1 MNYLNAFSVLSCNHL
16 SYHKSVHWL
25 FCSKSL
31 DMKVYIK
38 KTKLLTI
45 SPSNF
50 IVTLLISYILLTVA

>member
-38 KTKLLTI
+38 KTKLLTTTN
-45 SPSNF
+45 P
-50 IVTLLISYILLTVA
+50 THKLYLTDCRLEKNP